1 MLYVKQISIKLWG
14 KKRFSKKKAL
24 FGETGGKGLLR
35 YESKSVSH
43 SIVSDS
49 LVTPW
54 TETRQAPLSMEF
66 SRQEYWSE
74 FPFPSS
80 GDLPYPGIELWSPTL

>member
-1 MLYVKQISIKLWG
+1 MLNRSQLSCG

-24 FGETGGKGLLR
+24 FGETGGKGLLT

-43 SIVSDS
+43 SVVSDC
-49 LVTPW
+49 LVTTW
-54 TETRQAPLSMEF
+54 TETHQAPLSMEF
-66 SRQEYWSE
+66 SRQKYWSE

-80 GDLPYPGIELWSPTL
+80 GDLPYPEIELWSPSL